1 MPEPAI
7 DIEVMIDDPSW
18 RSVPRVKSLVA
29 RAAAAALAAAMP
41 ARVRAGACVALVG
54 DKAIARLNHDF
65 RGEPEPTD
73 VLAFPQLPGGTRSIA
88 AQLRHRLGARE
99 RIGLGDIVVAF
110 GVSTRG
116 ARESKLTLA
125 HHVAHLVAH
134 GALHLV
140 GHDHAAAAETA
151 RMRALER
158 RALAELGIAD
168 PYRATDGAAAR
179 GPAPAG
185 DRRR

>member
-29 RAAAAALAAAMP
+29 RAAAAALGAAMP

-54 DKAIARLNHDF
+54 DKEIARLNHDF
-65 RGEPEPTD
+65 RGEPKPTD

-88 AQLRHRLGARE
+88 TRLRNRLGARE
-99 RIGLGDIVVAF
+99 RLGLGDIVVAF

-116 ARESKLTLA
+116 ARESKVTLA
-125 HHVAHLVAH
+125 HHVAHLVVH
-134 GALHLV
+134 GALHLL

-158 RALAELGIAD
+158 RALVELCISD
-168 PYRATDGAAAR
+168 PYRAADAAAMRRSVPAKGR
-179 GPAPAG
+179 G
-185 DRRR
+185 R